1 MINAMKAVLQINPSY
16 DEMLGMA
23 IRELV
28 KMDRD
33 DEASSLGEEVA
44 RRRGGMGAFYA
55 SIGDLFDSLE
65 RPDRSRAFYKLAF
78 NNDNRSAHAVRY
90 INAVLSQK
98 PPNVTEA
105 ENVLNKVQDRIS
117 KDPELLLGR
126 AAIRKARNNMADARK
141 DAAASMKLIPV
152 ESVPAMQNWFN
163 SAFSLL
169 GGPET
174 LSTLDA
180 MARDTTVNQ
189 DWLAFFRARLQ
200 ADRKETMAKGLDEM
214 QRLGKTT
221 KIAPLAK
228 LASSEYAGRL
238 YLGNEFEKAEQA
250 FRDIVAADPNDAE
263 TLNNLAYLL
272 GKDLNKPNDALPF
285 ARKAVEIRPKSPE
298 TLDTLGMVLLES
310 GKLDEAKDT
319 LMRAISM
326 PSAPST
332 QVTILMH
339 LAETQFKMDKKDE
352 AKATLTR
359 AKNLMQQSRSVTE
372 GQQKAEM
379 ERLEKV
385 INP

>member
-1 MINAMKAVLQINPSY
+1 
-16 DEMLGMA
+16 
-23 IRELV
+23 
-28 KMDRD
+28 
-33 DEASSLGEEVA
+33 
-44 RRRGGMGAFYA
+44 
-55 SIGDLFDSLE
+55 
-65 RPDRSRAFYKLAF
+65 
-78 NNDNRSAHAVRY
+78 VRY

-272 GKDLNKPNDALPF
+272 GKDLNKPSDALPF